1 MVDNCSDKSVSVRKL
16 LVQCLTDLL
25 IHYPSHPELPKYW
38 VQGVVPLLGDQEIK
52 SQEKVLEVQF
62 SQIVNYVL
70 QQHSYKYFKSRKLQI
85 TNGLVVLLVFQL
97 QDEIE

>member
-38 VQGVVPLLGDQEIK
+38 VQGVLPLLGDQEIK
-52 SQEKVLEVQF
+52 SQERVLEVQF
-62 SQIVNYVL
+62 SQIVNYGL
-70 QQHSYKYFKSRKLQI
+70 QQHSLI
-85 TNGLVVLLVFQL
+85 NILN
-97 QDEIE
+97 QDNYI